1 MTPDVASKPLF
12 HAGIVVHRHRL
23 RWQRAPRGRARP
35 VPDSGVPRV
44 VADAAREAVVDNAPL
59 SGAGDGRFWEL
70 LVGIRYCGGRE
81 LRMQTQVVRSRG
93 RVYNYVRCPLNQ
105 RAGLEQCPVNARM
118 PAERAERAL
127 WEFVVRLWVEPEEM
141 VSAMDAFIE
150 TERVLMRGNPEQE
163 MRGLRRKLRD
173 LEGRRERAQD
183 VYLGGAFSE
192 EELRVRQHQLD
203 EAKEAV
209 LREVDLCENRGRGCA
224 AWWRSRTGCGS
235 APTPGTTS
243 SKSTPTC

>member
-81 LRMQTQVVRSRG
+81 LRMQTHVVRSRG
-93 RVYNYVRCPLNQ
+93 RVYS
-105 RAGLEQCPVNARM
+105 GFQC
-118 PAERAERAL
+118 
-127 WEFVVRLWVEPEEM
+127 
-141 VSAMDAFIE
+141 S
-150 TERVLMRGNPEQE
+150 
-163 MRGLRRKLRD
+163 
-173 LEGRRERAQD
+173 
-183 VYLGGAFSE
+183 
-192 EELRVRQHQLD
+192 
-203 EAKEAV
+203 
-209 LREVDLCENRGRGCA
+209 
-224 AWWRSRTGCGS
+224 
-235 APTPGTTS
+235 
-243 SKSTPTC
+243 

>member
-1 MTPDVASKPLF
+1 MVAQGFMTPDVASKPLF

-59 SGAGDGRFWEL
+59 SGAGGGRFWEV

-81 LRMQTQVVRSRG
+81 LRMQTHVIRSRG

-127 WEFVVRLWVEPEEM
+127 WEFVVR
-141 VSAMDAFIE
+141 
-150 TERVLMRGNPEQE
+150 
-163 MRGLRRKLRD
+163 
-173 LEGRRERAQD
+173 
-183 VYLGGAFSE
+183 
-192 EELRVRQHQLD
+192 
-203 EAKEAV
+203 
-209 LREVDLCENRGRGCA
+209 
-224 AWWRSRTGCGS
+224 CGS
-235 APTPGTTS
+235 NPRRWSPRWTLS
-243 SKSTPTC
+243 